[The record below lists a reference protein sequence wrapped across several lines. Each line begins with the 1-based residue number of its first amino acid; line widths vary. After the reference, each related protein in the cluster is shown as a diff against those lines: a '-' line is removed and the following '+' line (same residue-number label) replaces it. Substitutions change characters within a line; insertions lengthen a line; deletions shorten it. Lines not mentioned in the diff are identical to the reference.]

1 MFDGRDGCTAD
12 TEHQWLRQF
21 IAILGKLL
29 VAVYTTILLEVF
41 LHRSVRRILHVL
53 ITRVKEDASNMNMF
67 KECSKT
73 SLALAT

>member
-12 TEHQWLRQF
+12 AEHQWLRQF
-21 IAILGKLL
+21 IAVLGKLL

-67 KECSKT
+67 EECSKT